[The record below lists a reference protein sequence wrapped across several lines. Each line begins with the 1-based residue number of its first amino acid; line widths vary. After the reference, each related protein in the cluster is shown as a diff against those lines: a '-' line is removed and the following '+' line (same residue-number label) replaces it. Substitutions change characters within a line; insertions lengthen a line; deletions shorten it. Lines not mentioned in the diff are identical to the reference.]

1 MPAIVLLQNKR
12 FIELAVT
19 LAILVW
25 ILNDIEMIML
35 SDQGSIS
42 DDKINNN
49 VIQAGEAA
57 SALLVINRFM

>member
-35 SDQGSIS
+35 SDQESIS

-49 VIQAGEAA
+49 VIQAGKAA
-57 SALLVINRFM
+57 RRLASDK